1 MIGSDM
7 DLLKLA
13 DEERYIWDSVPQPRS
28 GERLQPTA
36 QAVGSGKVIE
46 RAPEGWKNGY
56 AATLFSCAPPG
67 A

>member
-28 GERLQPTA
+28 GERMQPTA
-36 QAVGSGKVIE
+36 QAVGTMQTMEPTPGGAE
-46 RAPEGWKNGY
+46 E
-56 AATLFSCAPPG
+56 TCALKIRLL
-67 A
+67 